1 MTKKSKGVER
11 FCLQYL
17 AEYGIFK
24 CIKNIG
30 SKGIGALHHVGELP
44 KGGSLKKSARPLVI
58 NSHGS
63 CSKFAHRYEV
73 SSRQHSGSCG
83 EDAIIRI
90 EDKKLLLRVILTKK
104 ENVCDFLLSN
114 LFSEEDRRDE

>member
-1 MTKKSKGVER
+1 MT
-11 FCLQYL
+11 
-17 AEYGIFK
+17 
-24 CIKNIG
+24 
-30 SKGIGALHHVGELP
+30 
-44 KGGSLKKSARPLVI
+44 
-58 NSHGS
+58 SHTVAAQE
-63 CSKFAHRYEV
+63 FAHRYEV

-104 ENVCDFLLSN
+104 ETVCDFLLSN

>member
-1 MTKKSKGVER
+1 MTKKSKTVELVSGFGKIKSCR
-11 FCLQYL
+11 
-17 AEYGIFK
+17 GIYTVA
-24 CIKNIG
+24 
-30 SKGIGALHHVGELP
+30 AL
-44 KGGSLKKSARPLVI
+44 I
-58 NSHGS
+58 IT
-63 CSKFAHRYEV
+63 HRYEV

>member
-1 MTKKSKGVER
+1 V
-11 FCLQYL
+11 
-17 AEYGIFK
+17 
-24 CIKNIG
+24 
-30 SKGIGALHHVGELP
+30 
-44 KGGSLKKSARPLVI
+44 VI
-58 NSHGS
+58 PHGS

>member
-1 MTKKSKGVER
+1 MNEKSKGVER

-44 KGGSLKKSARPLVI
+44 KGGSLKRHKVLNQKPERA
-58 NSHGS
+58 
-63 CSKFAHRYEV
+63 
-73 SSRQHSGSCG
+73 
-83 EDAIIRI
+83 
-90 EDKKLLLRVILTKK
+90 LLRK
-104 ENVCDFLLSN
+104 
-114 LFSEEDRRDE
+114 